1 MSSTKKLVSLNKN
14 FYLVTEPSEMGC
26 KVDDI
31 ESDLGLGSASLVVLE
46 NATYKL
52 IGETISVSCTT
63 GRIFVPQ
70 LGESNTQRV
79 IQCG

>member
-1 MSSTKKLVSLNKN
+1 M
-14 FYLVTEPSEMGC
+14 VTEPSEMGC

>member
-1 MSSTKKLVSLNKN
+1 MLVSLNKN

-31 ESDLGLGSASLVVLE
+31 ESDLGLESMSLAVLE
-46 NATYKL
+46 DATYKL

-63 GRIFVPQ
+63 GRMFVPQ

>member
-1 MSSTKKLVSLNKN
+1 M
-14 FYLVTEPSEMGC
+14 VTEPSEMGC

-63 GRIFVPQ
+63 GRMFVPQ

>member
-1 MSSTKKLVSLNKN
+1 M
-14 FYLVTEPSEMGC
+14 VTEPSEMGC

-63 GRIFVPQ
+63 GRMFVPRS
-70 LGESNTQRV
+70 GESNTQRV